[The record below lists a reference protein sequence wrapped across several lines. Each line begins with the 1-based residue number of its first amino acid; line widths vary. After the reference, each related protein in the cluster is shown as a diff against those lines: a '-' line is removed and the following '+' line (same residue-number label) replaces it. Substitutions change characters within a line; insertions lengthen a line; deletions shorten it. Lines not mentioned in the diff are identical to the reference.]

1 MRRTMLSL
9 EYRVPTDWE
18 ELPIIFD
25 LATLARITGLS
36 YETLRGKARNGE
48 IPCVKVGTQYRLEKE
63 AVKKW
68 LGGQYEN
75 I

>member
-1 MRRTMLSL
+1 MRRTMPLL

-18 ELPIIFD
+18 DLPIIFD
-25 LATLARITGLS
+25 LATLARITGVS

-68 LGGQYEN
+68 LGGQNEN